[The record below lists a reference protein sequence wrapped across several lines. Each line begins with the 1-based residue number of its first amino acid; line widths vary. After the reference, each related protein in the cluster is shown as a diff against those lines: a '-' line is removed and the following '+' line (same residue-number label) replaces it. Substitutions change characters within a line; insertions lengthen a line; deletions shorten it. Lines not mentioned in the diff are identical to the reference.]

1 MPWNEPGSGNSNDR
15 DPWGNGNKNR
25 GNKSPDIEEVINN
38 VRKRFGGGN
47 NGSSNNGGLSFKSQ
61 FLIGLIVLVG
71 FVVVRSFYTVQ
82 EGYKSIELRFGKY
95 HETVGPG
102 LQFALWPIE
111 KQITIGS
118 KIIRTVEKET
128 PTMFNGSQRYRVS

>member
-38 VRKRFGGGN
+38 VRKRFGGGS

-82 EGYKSIELRFGKY
+82 EGYESIELRFGKY

-102 LQFALWPIE
+102 LQFALWP
-111 KQITIGS
+111 
-118 KIIRTVEKET
+118 VEKL
-128 PTMFNGSQRYRVS
+128 SLIHI